1 MIPILVWILASTLDA
16 NPWTELSLSL
26 ERDRYTSSD
35 QVTLF
40 RVRVRNHGS
49 RSWPGRS
56 LRFEIRAIDG
66 GAVVAR
72 ESGRFGL
79 TLPPYGT
86 LETLI
91 ALPGRY
97 DRVEIEPVA
106 GSAGRSG
113 AKTSRGRKPGAGS
126 RKPRRP
132 RG

>member
-16 NPWTELSLSL
+16 NPWTEVSLSL
-26 ERDRYTSSD
+26 EKDRYTSSD

-40 RVRVRNHGS
+40 RVRVRNHAS

-56 LRFEIRAIDG
+56 LRFEVRAIDG

-72 ESGRFGL
+72 ERGRFGL

-106 GSAGRSG
+106 WDGRSG
-113 AKTSRGRKPGAGS
+113 AKTSRSRKPGAGS
-126 RKPRRP
+126 RKPRKP